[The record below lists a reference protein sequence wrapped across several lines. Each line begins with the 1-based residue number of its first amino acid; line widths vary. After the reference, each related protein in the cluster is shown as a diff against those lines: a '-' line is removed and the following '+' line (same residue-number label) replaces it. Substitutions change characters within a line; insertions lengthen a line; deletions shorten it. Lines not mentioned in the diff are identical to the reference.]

1 MPAARR
7 QAVIG
12 APGSCPVRGD
22 PLAVGAQQCALPL
35 GGRRPAG
42 AARHDCAFA
51 RASSF
56 SAIPAAELRTSL
68 ALAVHVRAHSWAEAD
83 LGAAG
88 VCRKRLSDSR
98 SHFDTAPHL
107 TCTASWPKEHR

>member
-35 GGRRPAG
+35 GGR
-42 AARHDCAFA
+42 
-51 RASSF
+51 
-56 SAIPAAELRTSL
+56 L
-68 ALAVHVRAHSWAEAD
+68 
-83 LGAAG
+83 
-88 VCRKRLSDSR
+88 
-98 SHFDTAPHL
+98 
-107 TCTASWPKEHR
+107 PKEYC